1 VKRRPRTPPPR
12 KNKLI
17 SITSTG
23 ITNARLRS
31 LRVTKRLLFFL
42 LRRLNKTKQLVRLG
56 LCLVTLLAVRYPG
69 ESTSQGPV
77 TSEDLSTTLPGRVPR
92 VSLIE
97 SREFLGKLRDSAISE
112 EPRQK
117 NLRLLFAGVSPF
129 PRRERGRGKG
139 KLLGLGQLK
148 PLRAFSLSRHVTVIA
163 TRRSRCCRFPFTS
176 PRTVRHYVTGIFR
189 GLS

>member
-1 VKRRPRTPPPR
+1 VPCYAPRCPVSGR
-12 KNKLI
+12 KYI
-17 SITSTG
+17 SRAG
-23 ITNARLRS
+23 H
-31 LRVTKRLLFFL
+31 
-42 LRRLNKTKQLVRLG
+42 VRG
-56 LCLVTLLAVRYPG
+56 PFHGPAGPG
-69 ESTSQGPV
+69 PAGVSN
-77 TSEDLSTTLPGRVPR
+77 RVPR
-92 VSLIE
+92 VP
-97 SREFLGKLRDSAISE
+97 REVTRLRDFGRAAPE
-112 EPRQK
+112 ESSFA
-117 NLRLLFAGVSPF
+117 LRRRFPPP